1 MRKKIRN
8 PTQKLEKKSAARK
21 KWKKKIS
28 RKKMKKLVTEPVL
41 VRASVVGITG
51 RLGGSGT
58 EY

>member
-1 MRKKIRN
+1 LGEKLGTQRKNWKKISC
-8 PTQKLEKKSAARK
+8 KK
-21 KWKKKIS
+21 KWKKKIG

-41 VRASVVGITG
+41 VRASVVGIAG